1 MKFLLD
7 THLLLWAAAE
17 PERLSRAARA
27 LISNPENEFLFSAVS
42 IWEVAIK
49 HGLGREDFQVNAR
62 VFRRA
67 LLDQDYIELPLT
79 GNHAASIDTLPPI
92 HKDPFDR
99 LLVAQAMAEGISLL
113 TSDVQLA
120 RYAGPVRKV

>member
-7 THLLLWAAAE
+7 THILLWAAAE
-17 PERLSRAARA
+17 PHRLSRNARA
-27 LISNPENEFLFSAVS
+27 LIEDSENELLFSPVS
-42 IWEVAIK
+42 IWEIAIK
-49 HGLGREDFQVNAR
+49 YGLGRKDFQVEPR

-67 LLDQDYIELPLT
+67 LLDQDYTELPLT
-79 GNHAASIDTLPPI
+79 GAHAASIDTLPTI

-99 LLVAQAMAEGISLL
+99 LLIAQATVEGIPLL
-113 TSDVQLA
+113 TSDIQVA

>member
-17 PERLSRAARA
+17 PECLSRAARA
-27 LISNPENEFLFSAVS
+27 LISNTENELFFSAVS

-62 VFRRA
+62 VLRRA

-120 RYAGPVRKV
+120 RYAGPVRKI

>member
-17 PERLSRAARA
+17 PECLSRSARA
-27 LISNPENEFLFSAVS
+27 LINNPENELFFSAVS

-62 VFRRA
+62 VLRRA

-79 GNHAASIDTLPPI
+79 GSHAASIDTLPPI

>member
-1 MKFLLD
+1 VKLLLD
-7 THLLLWAAAE
+7 THILLWAAAE
-17 PERLSRAARA
+17 PQRLSRAARA
-27 LISNPENEFLFSAVS
+27 LIKDPTNELLFSAVS

-49 HGLGREDFQVNAR
+49 HSLGRKDFQVEPR
-62 VFRRA
+62 LLRRA

-79 GNHAASIDTLPPI
+79 GAHAASIDTLSPI

-113 TSDVQLA
+113 TSDALLA
-120 RYAGPVRKV
+120 KYAGPVRKV